1 MEAAW
6 VTVSRLN
13 RSESWNVR
21 LADDLWEAAFCYHQF
36 PKPGKLAIEL
46 TKPLVTQR
54 YLSLAYSPG
63 APFASK
69 PVMEGKP
76 VLFKKFADID
86 IFDIELVENDPEN
99 LIDAIAVLPST
110 FSSIPTPSGRDR

>member
-21 LADDLWEAAFCYHQF
+21 IADDLWEAALYYHQF

-63 APFASK
+63 ASFTSK
-69 PVMEGKP
+69 PVTEGNP
-76 VLFKKFADID
+76 VLFKKCADID
-86 IFDIELVENDPEN
+86 VFDIELAENDPEK
-99 LIDAIAVLPST
+99 LIYIIVELAST
-110 FSSIPTPSGRDR
+110 LSSAPTPSGRDR

>member
-1 MEAAW
+1 MEAAR

-21 LADDLWEAAFCYHQF
+21 MADDLWEAALYYHQF
-36 PKPGKLAIEL
+36 PKPSKLAIEL

-63 APFASK
+63 ASSSSK
-69 PVMEGKP
+69 PVMKGKP
-76 VLFKKFADID
+76 VLFKNCWYRCF
-86 IFDIELVENDPEN
+86 
-99 LIDAIAVLPST
+99 
-110 FSSIPTPSGRDR
+110 RH